1 MINTKRAVLIV
12 VGLLLFEVTSPVSS
26 ADFKINVF
34 HPDVPNVQ
42 SNLQNSIASV
52 ASPDFAVNYVAVD
65 SNTWANVTLLSNFL
79 ISSQRGSPADGFFLA
94 CKNSDLSAISE
105 NFRRAYPKVP
115 FVDSYAPSLMA
126 ANLVSFRYAII
137 TAEVGL
143 VTTNQLVTNLG
154 IEDHV
159 RTSLGPQ
166 PDERMIL
173 GLNLNLSSPKAQ
185 VVEDIV
191 SIGRRF
197 TGAHWTDKGVYN
209 IEALALAGCE
219 GFLEVGVASEAQADL
234 DRLKIPLQVINPI
247 KASMGLL
254 YSAIR
259 NRVWVSE

>member
-1 MINTKRAVLIV
+1 MITRKRAVLAAV
-12 VGLLLFEVTSPVSS
+12 ALLLFELGSPVSA
-26 ADFKINVF
+26 ADFRINVF
-34 HPDVPNVQ
+34 YPDVPNVQ

-52 ASPDFAVNYVAVD
+52 ASPDFTIDYIGVN
-65 SNTWANVTLLSNFL
+65 SSTWTNAALLSDFL

-94 CKNSDLSAISE
+94 CKNSDLSVISK

-115 FVDSYAPSLMA
+115 FVDSYSPSLMA

-143 VTTNQLVTNLG
+143 TTTNRLVTDLG

-159 RTSLGPQ
+159 RTGLGPK

-173 GLNLNLSSPKAQ
+173 GLNLSLSSPKAQ
-185 VVEDIV
+185 VVEDV
-191 SIGRRF
+191 VTVGRRF

-209 IEALALAGCE
+209 VEALALVGCE
-219 GFLEVGVASEAQADL
+219 GFLEIGVASEAQADL